1 MRHFI
6 IFALFAFLTIFSLYK
21 IIRMKLA
28 NDEALELPTFR
39 LHFFLMSVLMAICIL
54 LFWWFQLMELRG
66 WLGPLVVTVVNVLGF
81 ILSYIWARTPP
92 KSDAGSKSV
101 RVYNIY
107 FRGQRLGAVT
117 RNDFDKLM
125 ALGLLKKQQ
134 TVELVDDYEAQAS
147 GKGVTVSLLS
157 NSDGTER
164 LVKVDE

>member
-1 MRHFI
+1 
-6 IFALFAFLTIFSLYK
+6 
-21 IIRMKLA
+21 
-28 NDEALELPTFR
+28 
-39 LHFFLMSVLMAICIL
+39 
-54 LFWWFQLMELRG
+54 MELRG

-92 KSDAGSKSV
+92 KSDPGSKSV

>member
-1 MRHFI
+1 
-6 IFALFAFLTIFSLYK
+6 
-21 IIRMKLA
+21 
-28 NDEALELPTFR
+28 
-39 LHFFLMSVLMAICIL
+39 
-54 LFWWFQLMELRG
+54 MELRG
-66 WLGPLVVTVVNVLGF
+66 WLGPLVVIIVNLLGF
-81 ILSYIWARTPP
+81 ILSYAWARTSKKRDPE
-92 KSDAGSKSV
+92 SKSV

-125 ALGLLKKQQ
+125 ALDLLKKQQ
-134 TVELVDDYEAQAS
+134 TVELVDDYEAQAR